1 MQIDIKTPYGNNVF
15 DLSVDEVSSLIQKA
29 YEIAEDKT
37 KQGALSVEPTKEPPA
52 DILEA
57 VADAWGVVADKE
69 REKVE
74 VRKKCGKTA
83 DTAFGKTAK
92 KSRTENLFGENW
104 RDEVKEKPLEDEQK
118 NYDRYAEGYT
128 GFLYIKCPECGKV
141 KGFCAKK
148 PTKIHICKECGEKT
162 ELEDLKPMYVHCE
175 CGKDSKYYTNMDEE
189 HFKCKCIGCGEEVDM
204 QINTRNT
211 AYVTKG
217 KYSNTSGADY
227 GRSLGENRRTL
238 YDRAY

>member
-1 MQIDIKTPYGNNVF
+1 MQIDIKTPYGNNIF
-15 DLSVDEVSSLIQKA
+15 DLSVEEVSFLIQKA

-37 KQGALSVEPTKEPPA
+37 KQEELNAEPTKEQPE

-57 VADAWGVVADKE
+57 IADAWGVVADKE

-74 VRKKCGKTA
+74 ELKKRGETA
-83 DTAFGKTAK
+83 DTAFGKPAK

-118 NYDRYAEGYT
+118 NYDRYAEGYA
-128 GFLYIKCPECGKV
+128 GFLYIKCPECGNA

-148 PTKIHICKECGEKT
+148 PTKIHICKECGSKT
-162 ELEDLKPMYVHCE
+162 ELKNLKPMYAHCE
-175 CGKDSKYYTNMDEE
+175 CGRDSKYYTNMDEE
-189 HFKCKCIGCGEEVDM
+189 HFKCKCIDCGDEINI

-211 AYVTKG
+211 AYVTKR
-217 KYSNTSGADY
+217 KYSNTDGANYGKSIGKSARVKY
-227 GRSLGENRRTL
+227 GRK
-238 YDRAY
+238 Y

>member
-15 DLSVDEVSSLIQKA
+15 DLSVNEVSSLIQQA
-29 YEIAEDKT
+29 YELAEDKT
-37 KQGALSVEPTKEPPA
+37 KQKNVEPIKEPPE
-52 DILEA
+52 DILEV

-74 VRKKCGKTA
+74 KQKSAGKTA
-83 DTAFGKTAK
+83 DTAFEKPIK
-92 KSRTENLFGENW
+92 KSRTENLFGDNW
-104 RDEVKEKPLEDEQK
+104 RDEVKEMHMEDEQK
-118 NYDRYAEGYT
+118 IYDRHAEGYT
-128 GFLYIKCPECGKV
+128 GFLYIKCPKCGNV

-148 PTKIHICKECGEKT
+148 TTKIHICKECGEKT

-175 CGKDSKYYTNMDEE
+175 CGKDSKYYTNMNEE
-189 HFKCKCIGCGEEVDM
+189 RFKCKCIDCGDEVDI

-211 AYVTKG
+211 AYVTKR
-217 KYSNTSGADY
+217 KYSNAHGADY
-227 GRSLGENRRTL
+227 GRSLGKSMGAL